1 MRSIIWWFY
10 ISLLNTKLFYK
21 KFREKR
27 KRNTLIDG
35 SKTVFFIYEY
45 IMDKKYFT
53 YILLTEQNTLY
64 CGYTD
69 DVEKRFQAH
78 LEGKGAKYT
87 RSHKPIKIV
96 YQKEFETKS
105 DAMKE
110 ERRIKKL
117 SRFEKLKLIN
127 NIQ

>member
-1 MRSIIWWFY
+1 
-10 ISLLNTKLFYK
+10 
-21 KFREKR
+21 
-27 KRNTLIDG
+27 
-35 SKTVFFIYEY
+35 
-45 IMDKKYFT
+45 MDKRYFT

>member
-1 MRSIIWWFY
+1 
-10 ISLLNTKLFYK
+10 
-21 KFREKR
+21 
-27 KRNTLIDG
+27 
-35 SKTVFFIYEY
+35 
-45 IMDKKYFT
+45 MDKKYFT

-69 DVEKRFQAH
+69 DVKKRFQAH
-78 LEGKGAKYT
+78 LEGRGAKYT

>member
-1 MRSIIWWFY
+1 
-10 ISLLNTKLFYK
+10 
-21 KFREKR
+21 
-27 KRNTLIDG
+27 
-35 SKTVFFIYEY
+35 
-45 IMDKKYFT
+45 MDKKYFT

-78 LEGKGAKYT
+78 LVGKGAKYT

-110 ERRIKKL
+110 EKRIKKL

>member
-1 MRSIIWWFY
+1 
-10 ISLLNTKLFYK
+10 
-21 KFREKR
+21 
-27 KRNTLIDG
+27 
-35 SKTVFFIYEY
+35 
-45 IMDKKYFT
+45 MDKKYFT

-78 LEGKGAKYT
+78 LEGRGAKYT

-110 ERRIKKL
+110 ERKIKKL

>member
-1 MRSIIWWFY
+1 
-10 ISLLNTKLFYK
+10 
-21 KFREKR
+21 
-27 KRNTLIDG
+27 
-35 SKTVFFIYEY
+35 
-45 IMDKKYFT
+45 MDKKYFT

-87 RSHKPIKIV
+87 RSHKPIKII

-117 SRFEKLKLIN
+117 SRFEKLRLIN
-127 NIQ
+127 NI

>member
-1 MRSIIWWFY
+1 
-10 ISLLNTKLFYK
+10 
-21 KFREKR
+21 
-27 KRNTLIDG
+27 
-35 SKTVFFIYEY
+35 
-45 IMDKKYFT
+45 MDKKFYT

-69 DVEKRFQAH
+69 DVQKRFQAH

-87 RSHKPIKIV
+87 RSHKPVKIV

-105 DAMKE
+105 EALKE

-117 SRFEKLKLIN
+117 SRNEKLKIIN
-127 NIQ
+127 NI

>member
-1 MRSIIWWFY
+1 
-10 ISLLNTKLFYK
+10 
-21 KFREKR
+21 
-27 KRNTLIDG
+27 
-35 SKTVFFIYEY
+35 
-45 IMDKKYFT
+45 MDKKYFT

-105 DAMKE
+105 DVMKE

>member
-1 MRSIIWWFY
+1 
-10 ISLLNTKLFYK
+10 
-21 KFREKR
+21 
-27 KRNTLIDG
+27 
-35 SKTVFFIYEY
+35 
-45 IMDKKYFT
+45 MDKKYFT

-87 RSHKPIKIV
+87 CSHKPIKIV